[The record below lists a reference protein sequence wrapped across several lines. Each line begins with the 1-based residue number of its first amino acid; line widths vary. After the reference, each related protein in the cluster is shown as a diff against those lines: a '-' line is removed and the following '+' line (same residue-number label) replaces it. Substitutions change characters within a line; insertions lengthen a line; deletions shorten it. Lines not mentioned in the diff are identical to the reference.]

1 MGRRI
6 QRIVPP
12 LIGGTIL
19 IGLMLYMAGVFRT
32 GEIGPQ
38 HAVSSPPATPVEGKQ
53 VPAQKVRLPQFYQAV
68 GTLQARSTARI
79 ESQISASIRS
89 IAVRSGDRVS
99 AGQKL
104 IELDD
109 RQFNAQLEQA
119 RQALEGAKQERV
131 QSERGID
138 ASEAALARV
147 RSQHQRIQ
155 NFLAAGA
162 ATEQEMEQI
171 EAELRQAL
179 AARDQAVA
187 GLKRAEAGVEQ
198 ARRRVEEAKIALDYT
213 LIDSPLDGRVIER
226 RADPGDLAMPGK
238 VLLTLESDSFLQL
251 AAQVPESLINRLS
264 LGQGIEVKI
273 DQQIFSGRV
282 SEIVPSADPRTRT
295 FTVKVIL
302 SAPGRLLSGMFGRL
316 LIPLDE
322 RAAILAPAEAIRR
335 IGQLESVQVL
345 KEGQVK
351 NRLVTTGMH
360 RGSDVEILSGL
371 RGDEILLIPGEE
383 R

>member
-1 MGRRI
+1 
-6 QRIVPP
+6 
-12 LIGGTIL
+12 
-19 IGLMLYMAGVFRT
+19 
-32 GEIGPQ
+32 
-38 HAVSSPPATPVEGKQ
+38 
-53 VPAQKVRLPQFYQAV
+53 
-68 GTLQARSTARI
+68 
-79 ESQISASIRS
+79 
-89 IAVRSGDRVS
+89 
-99 AGQKL
+99 
-104 IELDD
+104 
-109 RQFNAQLEQA
+109 
-119 RQALEGAKQERV
+119 
-131 QSERGID
+131 
-138 ASEAALARV
+138 
-147 RSQHQRIQ
+147 
-155 NFLAAGA
+155 
-162 ATEQEMEQI
+162 
-171 EAELRQAL
+171 
-179 AARDQAVA
+179 VA

-198 ARRRVEEAKIALDYT
+198 ARRSVEEAKIALDYT

-251 AAQVPESLINRLS
+251 AAQVPESLVNRLS
-264 LGQGIEVKI
+264 LGQEIDMEI
-273 DQQIFSGRV
+273 DQQSFSGRV
-282 SEIVPSADPRTRT
+282 SEVVPSADPRSRT

-302 SAPGRLLSGMFGRL
+302 AERDGLLSGMFGRL